1 MTCPYC
7 HDERSQVKDG
17 RNRSGTQ
24 KYRCKLCQRRYTPE
38 PAVNGYDDEVRLQAV
53 KLYVDGLNLRRIA
66 RHLGVSHQSIAN
78 WVKAHA
84 ARLPPPPMPDEVE
97 TIEMDELYTFIGDKK
112 IGSTS

>member
-1 MTCPYC
+1 M
-7 HDERSQVKDG
+7 
-17 RNRSGTQ
+17 
-24 KYRCKLCQRRYTPE
+24 
-38 PAVNGYDDEVRLQAV
+38 NGYDDEVRLQAV

-78 WVKAHA
+78 WVKAYA

-112 IGSTS
+112 TGSTS

>member
-1 MTCPYC
+1 M
-7 HDERSQVKDG
+7 
-17 RNRSGTQ
+17 
-24 KYRCKLCQRRYTPE
+24 
-38 PAVNGYDDEVRLQAV
+38 NGYGDEVRLQAV
-53 KLYVDGLNLRRIA
+53 RLYVDGLNLRRIA
-66 RHLGVSHQSIAN
+66 RHLGVSPQSVAN

>member
-1 MTCPYC
+1 M
-7 HDERSQVKDG
+7 
-17 RNRSGTQ
+17 
-24 KYRCKLCQRRYTPE
+24 
-38 PAVNGYDDEVRLQAV
+38 NGYDDEVRLQAV

-84 ARLPPPPMPDEVE
+84 ARLPPPPMPDEIE